1 MVGSANNTQK
11 QTATQNKQQATS
23 TNGKQTA
30 RRRSSHA
37 PQPLEPGDRR
47 KRRPAVGRHYA
58 QQKRVPRQ
66 IVRGKVKLKLR
77 LDRLGK
83 IRHRSG
89 SLATILKTR
98 FFFFGFGF
106 YRAGGVRKIK
116 NSGKSRKIT

>member
-83 IRHRSG
+83 FRHRSE
-89 SLATILKTR
+89 SLATIIKSR
-98 FFFFGFGF
+98 FFFLVLVFIA
-106 YRAGGVRKIK
+106 REASEKLKIQENLEK
-116 NSGKSRKIT
+116 